1 MPVKSFLNLASTVPE
16 KNFQTAIRNF
26 SYSQARIYINSCKL
40 FVKRSFINC
49 SYNKIVINFSY
60 KQKESCMQCID
71 KTKIR

>member
-1 MPVKSFLNLASTVPE
+1 MPIKSFLNLASTVLE

-60 KQKESCMQCID
+60 KQKESCMHAMH
-71 KTKIR
+71 R